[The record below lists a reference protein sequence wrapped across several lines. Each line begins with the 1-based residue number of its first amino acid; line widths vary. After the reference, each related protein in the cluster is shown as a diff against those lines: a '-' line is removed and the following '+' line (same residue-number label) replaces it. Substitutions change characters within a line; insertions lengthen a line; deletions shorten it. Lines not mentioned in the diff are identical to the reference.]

1 MVADMLS
8 EMPMDRVIC
17 GDVGFGKTEVAMRA
31 AFIATSSGKQVV
43 VLVPTTLLARQHEET
58 FKDRFA
64 NTAVSIASISRFKTR
79 LEQKRVID
87 GLITGKID
95 IVVGTHSLLQ
105 ENINFSDLGLLII
118 DEEHRF
124 GVRQKEKINSLRAGV
139 DILTMTATPIPRT
152 LNMAISG
159 LRDLSII
166 ATPPERRLSIK
177 TFIKKIRTLGFKVME
192 NPLSTQIFG
201 EYDTLMSCIQ
211 KTIKETFEEES
222 FVMLNMKIVKGD
234 RSKYVPSF

>member
-1 MVADMLS
+1 MIADMLS
-8 EMPMDRVIC
+8 ERPMDRLIC

-64 NTAVSIASISRFKTR
+64 NTAVSIASISRFKTSS
-79 LEQKRVID
+79 EQKRIID
-87 GLITGKID
+87 HLITGKID

-124 GVRQKEKINSLRAGV
+124 GVRQKEK
-139 DILTMTATPIPRT
+139 
-152 LNMAISG
+152 
-159 LRDLSII
+159 SIRC
-166 ATPPERRLSIK
+166 EQ
-177 TFIKKIRTLGFKVME
+177 E
-192 NPLSTQIFG
+192 
-201 EYDTLMSCIQ
+201 
-211 KTIKETFEEES
+211 
-222 FVMLNMKIVKGD
+222 
-234 RSKYVPSF
+234 